1 MAKVSPVG
9 VDDLLRDRIAPKHA
23 VLFDSAVRTASN
35 QSPFG
40 GVAPFFELRTVKRG
54 SIFARNVMRRDDLYF
69 VVGGEVDLVVKPE
82 EKKKGR
88 FSALFGKTP
97 EPKVLK
103 QVGRNDIMGM
113 MELVQSVDA
122 RKTLT
127 ASREK
132 AHQTDVV
139 VPRRTKSADLLVLSV
154 ENFLAMRDGAEAT
167 AKAFC
172 GNVDRMS
179 RTSTIE
185 WLGKTSFLQSLSHP
199 QLELVSSIAR
209 FKSCVPEQTVIEQG
223 APTRAFYIVLH
234 GNLRVT
240 CGAPRQKSRLVV
252 ERASRKI
259 SGGGCD
265 DAPAHPAK
273 KKKNSISGNLAALM
287 GKHPKPEEDEA
298 AGARLKEGEVVV
310 GAIAQGGFFG
320 ESSLL
325 DALAAVAAPPPTPV
339 ERVTGRG
346 RRSSL
351 AAGGRG
357 LAGSAG
363 EAETR
368 RVTERL
374 PRATASVVAT
384 EETLLLVFDAIE
396 FVTAISEYPEAA
408 TQVQDAVKLRMA
420 GQLQTLALPIFASF
434 DTHQLSLFTQTM
446 KVTTFA
452 AGTHIFEFGDSGED
466 FYILLQGEITI
477 IGEDGKPLVTLHE
490 KGDYFGEVALIRSEP
505 RSASVVTATS
515 ATVAVVKGATFRDLF
530 LTSPAAAAEFE
541 IKAMREKASAAAVLT
556 HPSTAPLFKAVY
568 DAYVDQASETCVNIS
583 HKLVR
588 QLKKRVVEAGPADA
602 PLDADAF
609 EGVEAEINKMLKGN
623 MMRFCNQDEYK
634 IETKGAD
641 VEAKDARRRRRRPR
655 SVPALA
661 VPAADGEPPPRT
673 PPATPDGHQAVLGGG
688 AGDEPQGAGEA
699 PALAGLGD
707 QPSTRIVLDPRPRDL
722 PAPGN

>member
-1 MAKVSPVG
+1 
-9 VDDLLRDRIAPKHA
+9 
-23 VLFDSAVRTASN
+23 
-35 QSPFG
+35 
-40 GVAPFFELRTVKRG
+40 
-54 SIFARNVMRRDDLYF
+54 
-69 VVGGEVDLVVKPE
+69 
-82 EKKKGR
+82 
-88 FSALFGKTP
+88 
-97 EPKVLK
+97 
-103 QVGRNDIMGM
+103 
-113 MELVQSVDA
+113 
-122 RKTLT
+122 
-127 ASREK
+127 
-132 AHQTDVV
+132 
-139 VPRRTKSADLLVLSV
+139 
-154 ENFLAMRDGAEAT
+154 MRDGAEAT

-240 CGAPRQKSRLVV
+240 
-252 ERASRKI
+252 
-259 SGGGCD
+259 
-265 DAPAHPAK
+265 
-273 KKKNSISGNLAALM
+273 
-287 GKHPKPEEDEA
+287 
-298 AGARLKEGEVVV
+298 
-310 GAIAQGGFFG
+310 
-320 ESSLL
+320 
-325 DALAAVAAPPPTPV
+325 
-339 ERVTGRG
+339 GRG
-346 RRSSL
+346 G
-351 AAGGRG
+351 A
-357 LAGSAG
+357 
-363 EAETR
+363 

-530 LTSPAAAAEFE
+530 LTSPRREFE

-556 HPSTAPLFKAVY
+556 HPSTAPLFKVFLDGDLASENYQCWDAIADYRAVCHAAASGRPEIHAAAQAVY

-634 IETKGAD
+634 IVLHDLGAYPKGTAKPKPKKKPRRAPPRRRRRRAEETKAAD
-641 VEAKDARRRRRRPR
+641 VEAKDAEAAETPPAA

-661 VPAADGEPPPRT
+661 VPAADGEAAKTPRT
-673 PPATPDGHQAVLGGG
+673 PPATPDGHQAVLGGD
-688 AGDEPQGAGEA
+688 AAATSPKAPAKLRPSRASATSRRRASSSTPARATRPGAGE
-699 PALAGLGD
+699 
-707 QPSTRIVLDPRPRDL
+707 
-722 PAPGN
+722 N

>member
-1 MAKVSPVG
+1 
-9 VDDLLRDRIAPKHA
+9 
-23 VLFDSAVRTASN
+23 
-35 QSPFG
+35 
-40 GVAPFFELRTVKRG
+40 
-54 SIFARNVMRRDDLYF
+54 MRRDDLYF

-103 QVGRNDIMGM
+103 Q
-113 MELVQSVDA
+113 
-122 RKTLT
+122 
-127 ASREK
+127 
-132 AHQTDVV
+132 
-139 VPRRTKSADLLVLSV
+139 SADLLVLSV
-154 ENFLAMRDGAEAT
+154 ENFLAMRDGDEAT

-252 ERASRKI
+252 GASRKI
-259 SGGGCD
+259 SGGG
-265 DAPAHPAK
+265 
-273 KKKNSISGNLAALM
+273 
-287 GKHPKPEEDEA
+287 
-298 AGARLKEGEVVV
+298 
-310 GAIAQGGFFG
+310 
-320 ESSLL
+320 
-325 DALAAVAAPPPTPV
+325 
-339 ERVTGRG
+339 
-346 RRSSL
+346 
-351 AAGGRG
+351 
-357 LAGSAG
+357 AG

-396 FVTAISEYPEAA
+396 F
-408 TQVQDAVKLRMA
+408 
-420 GQLQTLALPIFASF
+420 
-434 DTHQLSLFTQTM
+434 
-446 KVTTFA
+446 
-452 AGTHIFEFGDSGED
+452 FGDSGED
-466 FYILLQGEITI
+466 YILLQGEITI

-490 KGDYFGEVALIRSEP
+490 KGDWRRGGPHPLRAAG
-505 RSASVVTATS
+505 ASVVTATS

-556 HPSTAPLFKAVY
+556 HPSTAPLFKVFL
-568 DAYVDQASETCVNIS
+568 DGDLASENYQCWDAIADYRAVCHAAASGRPEI
-583 HKLVR
+583 HAAA
-588 QLKKRVVEAGPADA
+588 QALKKRVVEAGPADA

-623 MMRFCNQDEYK
+623 MMRFCNQDG
-634 IETKGAD
+634 TVGDGAA
-641 VEAKDARRRRRRPR
+641 VVARVDAAHGGGRQR
-655 SVPALA
+655 SV
-661 VPAADGEPPPRT
+661 GR
-673 PPATPDGHQAVLGGG
+673 GG
-688 AGDEPQGAGEA
+688 AGGGVGSGGVDGRSPSSGA
-699 PALAGLGD
+699 
-707 QPSTRIVLDPRPRDL
+707 S
-722 PAPGN
+722 PAPPPGKKPTPA